1 MCDVNAIA
9 IEKYYS
15 IFFSA
20 LCVYV
25 CDVCV
30 CSMSESRFVSARQKW
45 MDQCECVFFLIRPYK
60 SLKHSFA

>member
-20 LCVYV
+20 LCV
-25 CDVCV
+25 CV
-30 CSMSESRFVSARQKW
+30 M
-45 MDQCECVFFLIRPYK
+45 CVFVQ
-60 SLKHSFA
+60 